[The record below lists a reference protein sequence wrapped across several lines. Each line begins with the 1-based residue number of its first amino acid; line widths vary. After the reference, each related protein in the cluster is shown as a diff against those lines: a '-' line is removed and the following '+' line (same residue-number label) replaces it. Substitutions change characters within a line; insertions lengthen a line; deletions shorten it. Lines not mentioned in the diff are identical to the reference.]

1 LTGDVSTMRSNGISR
16 FDVMLIV
23 VFVAA
28 VAVIATLPLIPWP
41 DWLETPSF

>member
-1 LTGDVSTMRSNGISR
+1 MRSNGISR

-28 VAVIATLPLIPWP
+28 VAVSATLPLIPWP
-41 DWLETPSF
+41 DRLETPSF